1 MANPNIPPGPG
12 RPKGS
17 KNKTTL
23 DKEQRRILFEEL
35 VSDKFEQLVG
45 KAKPEY
51 LLDQFMGKAKDIVE
65 HKVEFL
71 FEDADTKLEPVVEKV
86 E

>member
-1 MANPNIPPGPG
+1 MPFEPGHPG
-12 RPKGS
+12 YKKPGT

-35 VSDKFEQLVG
+35 VSDKFEKLVE

-51 LLDQFMGKAKDIVE
+51 LLDQFIGKAKETVD
-65 HKVEFL
+65 HKINFL
-71 FEDADTKLEPVVEKV
+71 FGEDEIDTKE
-86 E
+86 

>member
-1 MANPNIPPGPG
+1 MRMNMPPGPG

-35 VSDKFEQLVG
+35 VSDKFEKLVE

-51 LLDQFMGKAKDIVE
+51 LLDQFIGKAKETID
-65 HKVEFL
+65 HKINFIFDDDKSE
-71 FEDADTKLEPVVEKV
+71 LE
-86 E
+86 

>member
-12 RPKGS
+12 RPLGS

-35 VSDKFEQLVG
+35 VSDKFEKLVD

-51 LLDQFMGKAKDIVE
+51 LLDQFIGKAKETVD
-65 HKVEFL
+65 HKINFL
-71 FEDADTKLEPVVEKV
+71 FGEDDVKE
-86 E
+86 

>member
-1 MANPNIPPGPG
+1 MSNPNIPPGPG
-12 RPKGS
+12 RPRGS

-35 VSDKFEQLVG
+35 VSDKFEKLVG

-51 LLDQFMGKAKDIVE
+51 LLDQFMGKATDKHE
-65 HKVEFL
+65 HKLSFTFDEDSVENL
-71 FEDADTKLEPVVEKV
+71 VEKV

>member
-1 MANPNIPPGPG
+1 MPFEEGHNLATG

-35 VSDKFEQLVG
+35 VSDKFEKLVE

-51 LLDQFMGKAKDIVE
+51 LLDQFMGKATDKHE
-65 HKVEFL
+65 HKLNFTFDEDPVE
-71 FEDADTKLEPVVEKV
+71 PMVEKV